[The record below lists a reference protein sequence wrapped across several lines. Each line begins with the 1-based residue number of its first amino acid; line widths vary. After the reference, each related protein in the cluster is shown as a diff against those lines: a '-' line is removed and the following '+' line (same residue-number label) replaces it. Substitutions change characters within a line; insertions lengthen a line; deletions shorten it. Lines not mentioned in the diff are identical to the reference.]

1 METITITAHTAN
13 NTQIL
18 AIKAFMK
25 ALKIKFEVSKEI
37 AKEIAKEATENVAKK
52 ATEETES
59 PYDPEFVKKI
69 LQADKD
75 IAEGKGT
82 KMSVDEFL
90 ALCR

>member
-37 AKEIAKEATENVAKK
+37 AKE

>member
-18 AIKAFMK
+18 AIKAFIK
-25 ALKIKFEVSKEI
+25 ALKIKFEVE
-37 AKEIAKEATENVAKK
+37 KK
-52 ATEETES
+52 AKEETES
-59 PYDPEFVKKI
+59 PYNPEFVKKI

-90 ALCR
+90 ALCS

>member
-13 NTQIL
+13 NTQIV

-25 ALKIKFEVSKEI
+25 ALKIKFEVSKEM
-37 AKEIAKEATENVAKK
+37 AKEVAKN

-69 LQADKD
+69 LNGDKQR
-75 IAEGKGT
+75 AEGKSRIVT
-82 KMSVDEFL
+82 LEELDNLWK
-90 ALCR
+90 

>member
-25 ALKIKFEVSKEI
+25 ALKIKFEVSKEM
-37 AKEIAKEATENVAKK
+37 AKEVAKN
-52 ATEETES
+52 ATEEAES

-69 LQADKD
+69 LNGDKQR
-75 IAEGKGT
+75 AEGKSRIVT
-82 KMSVDEFL
+82 LEELDNLWK
-90 ALCR
+90 

>member
-1 METITITAHTAN
+1 METITIKAHTAN

-37 AKEIAKEATENVAKK
+37 AKEVTENISKE

-69 LQADKD
+69 LNGDRQR
-75 IAEGKGT
+75 AEGKSRIVT
-82 KMSVDEFL
+82 LEELDNLWK
-90 ALCR
+90 

>member
-1 METITITAHTAN
+1 METITIKAHTAN

-25 ALKIKFEVSKEI
+25 ALKIKFEVSKEVS
-37 AKEIAKEATENVAKK
+37 KEIAKEVTENISKE

-69 LQADKD
+69 LNGDKQR
-75 IAEGKGT
+75 AEGKSRIVT
-82 KMSVDEFL
+82 LEELDNLWK
-90 ALCR
+90 